1 MATKNTAKVKA
12 EPQVDEK
19 PIIETQ
25 ETDVITT
32 ETPETHA
39 GPDQQPDEATELTP
53 EAPALKPEQ
62 PAVEIVTE
70 VAPKIQDLKAET
82 EPEKPIKPQN
92 GKADPIRELAMSYAK
107 HYPSCPAFHI
117 TSDRQVFLSG
127 DLSAAVN
134 HQRTLEEG
142 ELRTIK
148 F

>member
-1 MATKNTAKVKA
+1 MATKNTAKA
-12 EPQVDEK
+12 
-19 PIIETQ
+19 
-25 ETDVITT
+25 
-32 ETPETHA
+32 
-39 GPDQQPDEATELTP
+39 TP

-70 VAPKIQDLKAET
+70 VAPEIQDLKAET
-82 EPEKPIKPQN
+82 EPEEPIKPQK

-107 HYPSCPAFHI
+107 YYPNCLAFHI

-134 HQRTLEEG
+134 HQRTLAEG

>member
-32 ETPETHA
+32 ETLETHA
-39 GPDQQPDEATELTP
+39 EPDQLADDVPAIEESEVET
-53 EAPALKPEQ
+53 EAPE
-62 PAVEIVTE
+62 VTTTQS
-70 VAPKIQDLKAET
+70 I
-82 EPEKPIKPQN
+82 EPPKPQKS

-107 HYPSCPAFHI
+107 HYPNCPAFHI

>member
-32 ETPETHA
+32 ETLETHA
-39 GPDQQPDEATELTP
+39 EPDQLADDVPAIEESEVET
-53 EAPALKPEQ
+53 EAPE
-62 PAVEIVTE
+62 E
-70 VAPKIQDLKAET
+70 
-82 EPEKPIKPQN
+82 PIKPQN
-92 GKADPIRELAMSYAK
+92 GKADPIRELAMSYAR
-107 HYPSCPAFHI
+107 HYPNCPAFHI

-142 ELRTIK
+142 EMRTIK